1 MVEAILKGLA
11 LGIVLALSVGPIIFT
26 IIKQSIT
33 VGHKGGFCFVVGVWL
48 SDLILVVLSNVFT
61 EWVAMLLEY
70 KKMIG
75 YAGSSFL
82 IAMGIYFF
90 FFKKVHIKSTSSL
103 EHTDHLSIHE
113 MFRIFASG
121 FIINTLNPGV
131 LIFWLGNATVLALTH
146 SLQQRIIIFSVCL
159 LVNMGADIGKVMMA
173 GNLRKKLTVHN
184 LSIINKISGAILVV
198 FGMALLYGVIF
209 LENRIR

>member
-70 KKMIG
+70 KKMIA

-103 EHTDHLSIHE
+103 EPTDHLSIHE

-159 LVNMGADIGKVMMA
+159 LVNMGADVGKVMMA

-184 LSIINKISGAILVV
+184 LSIINKISGAILVA

-209 LENRIR
+209 LGSRIR